1 MAEPA
6 GFSTVRSMKREKENF
21 TRTITTKVTETEW
34 NQLERL
40 CSQSRMTRSEW
51 CRKALLTQMN
61 LTNESGSPPTETT
74 LLLAEVLALRTIT
87 VNLLHSI
94 GSGEHLSRDQLRNLT
109 ELADR
114 EKLRR
119 AIDRLQQL
127 SNK

>member
-1 MAEPA
+1 
-6 GFSTVRSMKREKENF
+6 MKRDKESF

-34 NQLERL
+34 NHLQRL
-40 CSQSRMTRSEW
+40 CAQTGLSRSEL
-51 CRKALLTQMN
+51 CRKALLTQLN
-61 LTNESGSPPTETT
+61 FTSADSSPDTPTEITF
-74 LLLAEVLALRTIT
+74 LLAEVLAFRTIT

-94 GSGEHLSRDQLRNLT
+94 GSGESLSRDQLRNLT

-127 SNK
+127 SKK